1 MRVILT
7 VFMVMFL
14 TTPSLAEESSD
25 CVGCHGDSPDRYTTM
40 KITFMGKV
48 TFVHNTHN
56 NRNKWRA
63 GVEIYCTTCHQ
74 RPTGHFDVSQ
84 EACYLCHFKN
94 NEFNEKSARCSLCH
108 VIPAGPLQSQMS
120 GLNPGEASITH
131 KSLEEA
137 KVSCQS
143 CHLEV
148 VRGTGYVDRDR
159 CLYCHTPDDLIMEV
173 AANPKLIHKEHVP
186 TLNARCLECHEPIK
200 HRKADFIE
208 VSRINCQACHPN
220 HHFYQV
226 KLLAGDVTRE
236 VPETP
241 GLMAAVKTNCM
252 GCHIEANHD
261 RKDEEELKGTAKA
274 CVGCH
279 TERLEAMLREWKD
292 KLAEELEAVEEV
304 RQKAEGLLRKAQ
316 HRAPEEKVQQ
326 AVAMFNTGQEF
337 MDIVRYGNGVHN
349 VKYSIALLDAAF
361 DNFEDLIDI
370 LSDEAL
376 D

>member
-1 MRVILT
+1 V
-7 VFMVMFL
+7 
-14 TTPSLAEESSD
+14 
-25 CVGCHGDSPDRYTTM
+25 
-40 KITFMGKV
+40 K
-48 TFVHNTHN
+48 
-56 NRNKWRA
+56 
-63 GVEIYCTTCHQ
+63 
-74 RPTGHFDVSQ
+74 
-84 EACYLCHFKN
+84 
-94 NEFNEKSARCSLCH
+94 
-108 VIPAGPLQSQMS
+108 
-120 GLNPGEASITH
+120 
-131 KSLEEA
+131 
-137 KVSCQS
+137 
-143 CHLEV
+143 
-148 VRGTGYVDRDR
+148 GTGYVDRDR

-226 KLLAGDVTRE
+226 KLLAGDVTKE

-261 RKDEEELKGTAKA
+261 QKDEKEFKGTAKA

-326 AVAMFNTGQEF
+326 AMAMFNTGQEF